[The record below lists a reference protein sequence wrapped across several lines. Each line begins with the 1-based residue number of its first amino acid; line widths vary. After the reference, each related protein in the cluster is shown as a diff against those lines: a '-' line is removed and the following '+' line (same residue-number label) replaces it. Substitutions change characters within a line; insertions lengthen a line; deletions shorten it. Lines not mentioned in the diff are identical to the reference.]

1 MRLRLLALCLASL
14 SGCFD
19 FDKAYCTGFCDAG
32 AGGGEAGGGTGGGA
46 VGGGTGG
53 GATGGGAAGDAG
65 TDDAGVPDAGAPDAG
80 PVDAGEVDGGA
91 ADAGCG
97 PAVQLVIV
105 APPSF
110 LPDVCSPPVKVQ
122 LLDACGAPVI
132 TPNDVPLNLTTSSA
146 TMTLNSDATCT
157 TAPFSW
163 AIGAGASE
171 LSLNAMDSVPGMPTL
186 TATATGLDAGVQ
198 ALTVGCPSGQRVC
211 PGLACVPSVGGC
223 CDDTECT
230 AGGLPWVC
238 NTTSHLCVPPPCSF
252 PANCTVF
259 DDRTA
264 GGANRTITFDSNGYV
279 PKCMRVTTSQ
289 DVTFSGTFVLHP
301 LQQTCGPSNR
311 QMTTTNGITK
321 VVRFPDFGTY
331 GYRCAN
337 HPTFEQG
344 AIRVP

>member
-1 MRLRLLALCLASL
+1 MRLRFLAFSFALSL
-14 SGCFD
+14 SACFD

-32 AGGGEAGGGTGGGA
+32 AAGGGAGGGA
-46 VGGGTGG
+46 VGGSGG
-53 GATGGGAAGDAG
+53 GATGSGTGGGAAGDAG
-65 TDDAGVPDAGAPDAG
+65 GDDAGAPDAG
-80 PVDAGEVDGGA
+80 SVDAGTDDAG
-91 ADAGCG
+91 ADAGTPDGGCG
-97 PAVQLVIV
+97 PAVQLVVV

-110 LPDVCSPPVKVQ
+110 LTDVCSPAVKVQ
-122 LLDACGAPVI
+122 LQDACGGPVV
-132 TPNDVPLNLTTSSA
+132 TASNVPLSLTASSP
-146 TMTLNSDATCT
+146 TMTLFSDGACSN
-157 TAPFSW
+157 APFSW
-163 AIGAGASE
+163 AIGAGTSE
-171 LSLNAMDSVPGMPTL
+171 LELSVTDSVPGMPTL
-186 TATATGLDAGVQ
+186 TARSTGLDAGVQ

-211 PGLACVPSVGGC
+211 PGAACVPAAGC

-238 NTTSHLCVPPPCSF
+238 NTTSKLCAPPPCTGF

-264 GGANRTITFDSNGYV
+264 GGASRTVTFDSNGYV
-279 PKCMRVTTSQ
+279 PKCMRVTASQ

-311 QMTTTNGITK
+311 QMTTTNGLTK

-337 HPTFEQG
+337 HPVFEQG
-344 AIRVP
+344 ALRVP